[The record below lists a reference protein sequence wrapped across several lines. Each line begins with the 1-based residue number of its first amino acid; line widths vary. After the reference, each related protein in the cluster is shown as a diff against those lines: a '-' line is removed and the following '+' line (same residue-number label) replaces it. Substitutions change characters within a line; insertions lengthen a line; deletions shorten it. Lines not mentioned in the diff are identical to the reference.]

1 MPKFR
6 LYVAAAAVL
15 DDGENDGSERG
26 GSGRREQ
33 GGRNDAQAIT
43 PNGGQTMAIDT
54 RSGTPAGG
62 ADDRSGASDVERAPP
77 EQRSPRDSGTA
88 DAEGRLVSEM
98 VAPRAAPTEHDR
110 RFDAEA
116 LPWIDDVYRFALSLT
131 RDASDADDVVQET
144 YLRAYRS
151 WHTFEPGSDAR
162 RWLFTITR
170 NVFLR
175 SRERDRRLV
184 DLEDGDVEAL
194 NTFVTHNQMVR
205 DGTDQIL
212 SRIDLAPALRRA
224 LADLD
229 EPFKSAVILVDL
241 EDQSYEAAAEILDVP
256 IGTVRSRLFR
266 GRRILQDKLL
276 TYARDAGF
284 TTARR
289 AQRGSTND

>member
-1 MPKFR
+1 
-6 LYVAAAAVL
+6 
-15 DDGENDGSERG
+15 
-26 GSGRREQ
+26 
-33 GGRNDAQAIT
+33 
-43 PNGGQTMAIDT
+43 MAIDT

-62 ADDRSGASDVERAPP
+62 ADDQRGADNGPERAPP
-77 EQRSPRDSGTA
+77 ERAPAGDSGTA
-88 DAEGRLVSEM
+88 ETGDRLVSETD
-98 VAPRAAPTEHDR
+98 VPSAAPTETDL
-110 RFDAEA
+110 RFEAEA
-116 LPWIDDVYRFALSLT
+116 LPWMDDVYRFALSLT

-175 SRERDRRLV
+175 SRERERRLV
-184 DLEDGDVEAL
+184 DLDDGDVEAL
-194 NTFVTHNQMVR
+194 NTFAAHGQMVR

-224 LADLD
+224 LDELD
-229 EPFKSAVILVDL
+229 EPFKSTVLLVDL
-241 EDQSYEAAAEILDVP
+241 EDQSYEAAAEILGVP

-276 TYARDAGF
+276 MYARDAGF

-289 AQRGSTND
+289 GQRGSTDD

>member
-1 MPKFR
+1 
-6 LYVAAAAVL
+6 
-15 DDGENDGSERG
+15 
-26 GSGRREQ
+26 
-33 GGRNDAQAIT
+33 
-43 PNGGQTMAIDT
+43 MAIDT

-62 ADDRSGASDVERAPP
+62 ADDRSGADEAGRAPP
-77 EQRSPRDSGTA
+77 ERSPVDSGTA
-88 DAEGRLVSEM
+88 DAADRLMSEM
-98 VAPRAAPTEHDR
+98 VAPRASPSEHDL
-110 RFDAEA
+110 RFEAEA

-175 SRERDRRLV
+175 SRERERRLV
-184 DLEDGDVEAL
+184 DLDDGDVEAL
-194 NTFVTHNQMVR
+194 STFATHNQMVR

-212 SRIDLAPALRRA
+212 SRIDLGPALRRA
-224 LADLD
+224 LDDLD

-289 AQRGSTND
+289 TQRGNTND